1 MAKPKRT
8 FEMLKSKSSKL
19 ALLGTTLAAVGS
31 QAYAAVPTGV
41 KEGIEGAGTDAMTVG
56 GYVIIAAVALF
67 AVGLILKIMR

>member
-1 MAKPKRT
+1 
-8 FEMLKSKSSKL
+8 MLKSKSSKL

-31 QAYAAVPTGV
+31 QAYATVPNGV

>member
-1 MAKPKRT
+1 
-8 FEMLKSKSSKL
+8 MLKSKSSKI

-31 QAYAAVPTGV
+31 QAYAVVPNGV

>member
-1 MAKPKRT
+1 M
-8 FEMLKSKSSKL
+8 
-19 ALLGTTLAAVGS
+19 LGTTLAAVGS

>member
-1 MAKPKRT
+1 
-8 FEMLKSKSSKL
+8 MLKSKSSKL

-31 QAYAAVPTGV
+31 HAYATVPNGV